1 MAFRVLEVGMLRL
14 SLFGLLG
21 LLVEV
26 GEVGAATLIFAV
38 LGLLLLGFVMT
49 IKRVR
54 VNISIDRD

>member
-1 MAFRVLEVGMLRL
+1 MAVRVLVVGMHWVPR
-14 SLFGLLG
+14 FGLLG
-21 LLVEV
+21 LLVGV
-26 GEVGAATLIFAV
+26 GEVGVVPLVVAI

>member
-1 MAFRVLEVGMLRL
+1 MLRL

-21 LLVEV
+21 LLLEI
-26 GEVGAATLIFAV
+26 GEGGTATLVFAI

-49 IKRVR
+49 IKRLR